1 MAQRIGMAS
10 CAETGRLVT
19 GTTPVADGGRV
30 ARG

>member
-1 MAQRIGMAS
+1 MAS